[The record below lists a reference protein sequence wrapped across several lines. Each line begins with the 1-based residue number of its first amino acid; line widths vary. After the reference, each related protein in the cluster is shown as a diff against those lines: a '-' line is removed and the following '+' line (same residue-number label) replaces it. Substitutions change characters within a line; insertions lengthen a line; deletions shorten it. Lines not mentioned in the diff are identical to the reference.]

1 MSRIRQVALIYD
13 AKLPYD
19 VKVMTGVA
27 AYLRAKGNWDVYI
40 EENALKDQQ
49 LPDLRRWKGDGIIAD
64 FDDPDVA
71 AQVKVAGIT
80 TVAFGGGYGW
90 YDPASAIPYVFT
102 NNEAV
107 ARLAAEHLLNRGFR
121 SFAFCGYPST
131 PINGWCEERAKAFAG
146 RIERAEF
153 LCECYR
159 GRHRSSRNWPALRD
173 ALAEWLNSLAK
184 PVGLMAATDKR
195 ARQVLDV
202 CRFAG
207 LRVPD
212 DVAVVGVDN
221 DEMLCQ
227 LSNPSL
233 TSVEQ
238 GARRIGYEAAAL
250 LDQMMS
256 GKRRKRVRY
265 VVDPEGVIAR
275 RSTDI
280 LAVQDEEV
288 AQALRIIRRHACDGI
303 TPEEVTRRVAR
314 ARSTLELRF
323 RNELGSTVFAEI
335 RRVQLEQAERYI
347 RETELPLKQIA
358 SQCGFR
364 SVQHMTTLFR
374 RHFGH
379 TPAQHRRETRI

>member
-1 MSRIRQVALIYD
+1 MPRIRQVALIYD

-27 AYLRAKGNWDVYI
+27 AYLRATGSWDVYI

-49 LPDLRRWKGDGIIAD
+49 LPDLARWKGDGIIAD
-64 FDDPDVA
+64 FDDPHVA
-71 AQVKVAGIT
+71 AQVQAVGIT

-90 YDPASAIPYVFT
+90 YDPASGIPYVFT

-107 ARLAAEHLLNRGFR
+107 AGLAAEHLLDRGFR
-121 SFAFCGYPST
+121 SFAFCGYPKT
-131 PINGWCEERAKAFAG
+131 PINGWCEERAKAFADRVG
-146 RIERAEF
+146 RAGF
-153 LCECYR
+153 PCDCYR

-173 ALAEWLNSLAK
+173 ALAKWLKTLAK

-202 CRFAG
+202 CRFVG

-227 LSNPSL
+227 LSNPPL

-238 GARRIGYEAAAL
+238 GARRIGYKAAAL
-250 LDQMMS
+250 LDRMMS
-256 GKRRKRVRY
+256 GKRRKRLRY
-265 VVDPEGVIAR
+265 VVDPEGVVAR
-275 RSTDI
+275 QSTDI
-280 LAVQDEEV
+280 LAVQDEEI
-288 AQALRIIRRHACDGI
+288 AEALRIIRRHACDGI
-303 TPEEVTRRVAR
+303 TPDEVTRRVAR

-323 RNELGSTVFAEI
+323 RKELGKTVFAEI
-335 RRVQLEQAERYI
+335 RRVQLDRAERYI

-374 RHFGH
+374 RQFGH
-379 TPAQHRRETRI
+379 TPAQHRRETRV